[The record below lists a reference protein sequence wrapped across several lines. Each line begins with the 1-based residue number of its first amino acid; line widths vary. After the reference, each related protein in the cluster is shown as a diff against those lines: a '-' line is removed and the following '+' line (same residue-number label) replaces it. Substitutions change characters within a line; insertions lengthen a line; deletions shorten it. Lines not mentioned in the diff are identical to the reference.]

1 MKRPP
6 FKNPHDLLAVGGTI
20 KRPPFKNP
28 HSLLAVG
35 IFLNSDILIRK
46 AAVHLCELRQLIYT
60 VPAPCS
66 PDIDH
71 CDLVLREDLLALYGI
86 SVHVCRFE
94 LKSLADQARPGED
107 RGEELG
113 IFQDLNKVIVKSMIF
128 FYIFRLDI
136 GRIVVEELGRIENIV
151 CHVIYFADFRKL
163 LLFEVVKIRAILL

>member
-46 AAVHLCELRQLIYT
+46 AAVHLCERRQLIYT

-66 PDIDH
+66 P
-71 CDLVLREDLLALYGI
+71 E
-86 SVHVCRFE
+86 
-94 LKSLADQARPGED
+94 
-107 RGEELG
+107 
-113 IFQDLNKVIVKSMIF
+113 
-128 FYIFRLDI
+128 
-136 GRIVVEELGRIENIV
+136 VEELGRIENIV